1 MSFTRLPG
9 NKVSAHLSVTRLV
22 LYALAVLA
30 VLALA
35 WMVTQITSIIL
46 VMMLGIIF
54 AAAIEPLVYRLR
66 RAGLKRGQ
74 AILVVYALLLTII
87 IGGLYLLVPLIV
99 HQFESLDAAIPEMFD
114 KLRQRALESDNA
126 LIRQSGHQALWRIQN
141 TYTKIRYSPEIGQ
154 DQAVGAATSVLG
166 ILFTIVS
173 LLIVAFY
180 WMTEKATIKR
190 VILGLFPLR
199 HRARAHEIW
208 DEIEFRIGGWTRGQL
223 ILMFI
228 IGVCSGIAYWF
239 MDLRFWLAL
248 AIWAG
253 ITEAIPF
260 IGPFIGGGTAAL
272 FALADSPEKALWVV
286 IFTVVLQQFEGA
298 VLVPRVMKNA
308 VGMSPLT
315 VILAVLIGNTLAG
328 PLGSLLAI
336 PIGAACQVL
345 VSNLL
350 RGRDD
355 RLATELSTMDIS
367 PLSPAQ
373 FGSPFAPAHGS
384 LSRLRRGATHSAR
397 SVQRKAM
404 AQQDGPPGP

>member
-1 MSFTRLPG
+1 MSTQF
-9 NKVSAHLSVTRLV
+9 SVTRLI
-22 LYALAVLA
+22 LYTLAVIA

-35 WMVTQITSIIL
+35 WIVIQIKSIIFVL
-46 VMMLGIIF
+46 MIGIIL
-54 AAAIEPLVYRLR
+54 AAAIEPLVFRLR
-66 RAGLKRGQ
+66 RAGFRRGQ
-74 AILVVYALLLTII
+74 AILIVYALLLAIVG
-87 IGGLYLLVPLIV
+87 GGLYLIVPLIV
-99 HQFESLDAAIPEMFD
+99 EQFASLDAAIPDMFD
-114 KLRQRALESDNA
+114 KLRERALASDNA
-126 LIRQSGHQALWRIQN
+126 LISQTGYATLWRIQN
-141 TYTKIRYSPEIGQ
+141 TYLRIRNSPEIGQ
-154 DQAVGAATSVLG
+154 DQAVGAATSAIG
-166 ILFTIVS
+166 ILFTLVS

-190 VILGLFPLR
+190 VILGLFSLR

-223 ILMFI
+223 VLMII
-228 IGVCSGIAYWF
+228 IGVCSGVAYWA

-248 AIWAG
+248 AVWAG
-253 ITEAIPF
+253 VTEAIPF

-286 IFTVVLQQFEGA
+286 VFTIALQQVEGA
-298 VLVPRVMKNA
+298 FLVPRVMKNA

-315 VILAVLIGNTLAG
+315 VVLAVLIGNALAG

-336 PIGAACQVL
+336 PIGAAVQVL

-355 RLATELSTMDIS
+355 RLVVELGSMDIA

-373 FGSPFAPAHGS
+373 FGSPFAPSESSIA
-384 LSRLRRGATHSAR
+384 RIRRGMTSSSKTPLRNQNRDDPESA
-397 SVQRKAM
+397 QT
-404 AQQDGPPGP
+404 

>member
-1 MSFTRLPG
+1 MSTALT
-9 NKVSAHLSVTRLV
+9 VTRLI
-22 LYALAVLA
+22 LYTLAVLA
-30 VLALA
+30 VVALA
-35 WMVTQITSIIL
+35 WLVFQVRSIIFVL
-46 VMMLGIIF
+46 VLGIVF
-54 AAAIEPLVYRLR
+54 AAAIEPLVFRLR
-66 RAGLKRGQ
+66 RAGLRRGQ
-74 AILVVYALLLTII
+74 AIIVVYATLLTVI
-87 IGGLYLLVPLIV
+87 IGGLYLLVPLLV
-99 HQFESLDAAIPEMFD
+99 RQFDSLDAAIPGMFD
-114 KLRQRALESDNA
+114 TLREQALQSDNA
-126 LIRQSGHQALWRIQN
+126 LIRQTGYTTLWRIQN
-141 TYTKIRYSPEIGQ
+141 TYVEIRNSPNIRQ

-190 VILGLFPLR
+190 AILSLFPLR

-223 ILMFI
+223 LLMFI
-228 IGVCSGIAYWF
+228 IGVCSGVAYWAF
-239 MDLRFWLAL
+239 DLRFWLAL

-253 ITEAIPF
+253 LTEAIPF

-272 FALADSPEKALWVV
+272 FALADAPEKALWVIV
-286 IFTVVLQQFEGA
+286 FVVVLQQLEGA

-315 VILAVLIGNTLAG
+315 VVLAVLIGNALIG
-328 PLGSLLAI
+328 PIGSLLAI

-345 VSNLL
+345 VSNLM

-355 RLATELSTMDIS
+355 RLATELSTMDIA

-373 FGSPFAPAHGS
+373 FGSPFVPAAGS
-384 LSRLRRGATHSAR
+384 LSRIRRGMKGSSAR
-397 SVQRKAM
+397 RPRRPDISAETGSSQ
-404 AQQDGPPGP
+404 P